1 MLHKLSTADKLILK
15 STYSIVDGIAA
26 MFGKHVEVVLHSL
39 DSDNPS
45 IIKIANGH
53 VTGRGIG
60 APITN
65 LALEKL
71 KAGSDVSTPYFTRT
85 DKGELMRSVTS
96 MIRNEAGIPIALL
109 CINSNLD
116 VPMNSFFMDL
126 FPQAN
131 QLAASPET
139 FAKDSIEMLTDS
151 IARIQS
157 EVLEDESIAVSRRVR
172 TIVERLHHQGAFN
185 IKDATQITANIL
197 NVSKD
202 SVYRYLRKFK

>member
-1 MLHKLSTADKLILK
+1 MLHKLTTADKLILK

-71 KAGSDVSTPYFTRT
+71 KTDSDVSTPYFTRT
-85 DKGELMRSVTS
+85 EKGELLRSVTS
-96 MIRNEAGIPIALL
+96 MIRNEDGTPIALL

-126 FPQAN
+126 FPQTN
-131 QLAASPET
+131 QLTASPET

-151 IARIQS
+151 IAKIQHD
-157 EVLEDESIAVSRRVR
+157 VFEDESIAVSRRVR

-185 IKDATQITANIL
+185 IKDAIQITANIL

>member
-85 DKGELMRSVTS
+85 DKGELLRSVTS

-185 IKDATQITANIL
+185 IKDATHITANIL